1 MAYSDGTPLKLGD
14 WLIHCDSCQKKIY
27 YSQAL
32 KRWDGFLVCR
42 ADWEE
47 DNPQDRPYILK
58 PESGSVPDTR
68 KQPEITTQESTP
80 VNWETEIGGTDSEF
94 GL

>member
-1 MAYSDGTPLKLGD
+1 MAASDGTPLKLGD
-14 WLIHCDSCQKKIY
+14 HLIHCDSCQKKMY

-32 KRWDGFLVCR
+32 KRWDGFLVCK

-47 DNPQDRPYILK
+47 QNPQDRPY
-58 PESGSVPDTR
+58 PVGPDSVSVPETR
-68 KQPEITTQESTP
+68 KQPEITTQESSA
-80 VNWETEIGGTDSEF
+80 VDWETEIGGTDSPF